1 MGFFDNVK
9 NNLENAKAKVQDTAN
24 NYNNSKVAP
33 YLLPEE
39 NVIYTKSVKED
50 FICLTEK
57 RLVFVNANLLSSK
70 KGITSI
76 PYNKITGVSLEK
88 GGMMSFSKN
97 VIVWVGSKDI
107 VIDTW
112 STEAALELFRLL
124 SEKTL

>member
-1 MGFFDNVK
+1 MGFLNNLKSGVENVK
-9 NNLENAKAKVQDTAN
+9 TQTQNAAN

-33 YLLPEE
+33 YLLDGE
-39 NVIYTKSVKED
+39 NVIFSKSVKED

-57 RLVFVNANLLSSK
+57 RLVFLNANLLSSK

-76 PYNKITGVSLEK
+76 PYSKITGVSLEK
-88 GGMMSFSKN
+88 GGLMSFSKN
-97 VIVWVGSKDI
+97 VIVWVGSKDV

-112 STEAALELFRLL
+112 SNEAALDLFKLL

>member
-9 NNLENAKAKVQDTAN
+9 SGLENAKATVQSAQQD
-24 NYNNSKVAP
+24 YNSSKVSP
-33 YLLPEE
+33 YLLQGE

>member
-9 NNLENAKAKVQDTAN
+9 SGLESAKSNVQQAADN
-24 NYNNSKVAP
+24 MNNSKISP
-33 YLLPEE
+33 YLLSGE
-39 NVIYTKSVKED
+39 NVVYTKSVKED

-57 RLVFVNANLLSSK
+57 RLIFVNANLLSSK

-76 PYNKITGVSLEK
+76 PYSKITGVSLEK

-97 VIVWVGSKDI
+97 VIVWVGSKDV

-112 STEAALELFRLL
+112 STDAALELFRLL